1 MKGKFVTFEGCEGA
15 GKSRQ
20 IALLEQH
27 LKKTGVDYVLTRE
40 PGGSPV
46 AEEIRRVILAR
57 ENAEMT
63 DVCEALLYA
72 AALLAGTLLR
82 QRRDA
87 AE

>member
-40 PGGSPV
+40 PAVRPSPKRSG
-46 AEEIRRVILAR
+46 ASSSRGRTRR
-57 ENAEMT
+57 
-63 DVCEALLYA
+63 
-72 AALLAGTLLR
+72 
-82 QRRDA
+82 
-87 AE
+87 